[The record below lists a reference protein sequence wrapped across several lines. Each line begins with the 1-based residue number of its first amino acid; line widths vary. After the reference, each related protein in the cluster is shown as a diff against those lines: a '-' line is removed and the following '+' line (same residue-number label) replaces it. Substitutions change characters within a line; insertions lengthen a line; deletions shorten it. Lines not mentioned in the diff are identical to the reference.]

1 MRRLCCRNLW
11 LRWRHYDFA
20 GIRTL
25 GTLDGI
31 AIGTSQI
38 IDCSTYGMAFLTSGM
53 ASDSDAAW
61 WRLFDWILETG
72 FISGLETDSTRYV

>member
-38 IDCSTYGMAFLTSGM
+38 IDCW
-53 ASDSDAAW
+53 SDTLD
-61 WRLFDWILETG
+61 
-72 FISGLETDSTRYV
+72 